1 MIKWHKLEVG
11 EQDRGKIRTEIK
23 SRAENEASNTHSPWN
38 SACLL
43 KLGHRH
49 YCEFLEG
56 NLVCCK
62 TRSARKR
69 CRSIKPQL
77 WVCNKIFLSEIQ
89 GLTQKKKKVLT
100 SVYLYFLVSVVNKTI
115 KKEVYTHNPMMRGDH
130 FTPYCVPQSRM
141 FHKDHQIMCIHL
153 KSDLQIGNR
162 AQEW

>member
-89 GLTQKKKKVLT
+89 GLTQKKKKSTNKCLSLFSSICSQQNNKKRKCTPTIPWWEATTSHLT
-100 SVYLYFLVSVVNKTI
+100 VFHSLECSTKTTRSC
-115 KKEVYTHNPMMRGDH
+115 VYT
-130 FTPYCVPQSRM
+130 
-141 FHKDHQIMCIHL
+141 
-153 KSDLQIGNR
+153 
-162 AQEW
+162 